1 MPAPKHPGQLITHYR
16 ERRAGISL
24 REMARQL
31 GVSHPLLSM
40 IESGTRQITP
50 YTARELERVTG
61 RPAAKW
67 LEDQAAYDL
76 WVLDNRKGGG

>member
-1 MPAPKHPGQLITHYR
+1 
-16 ERRAGISL
+16 
-24 REMARQL
+24 
-31 GVSHPLLSM
+31 M